1 MNCHNGEK
9 FLIEAITSVL
19 NQTYKNFELIFFNNF
34 SSDKSEIIIKS
45 INDDRIKYY
54 SSNIFLELYSARNE
68 AIKKAKGEYITF
80 LDTDD
85 LWENNKLDKQLEF
98 FKNNL
103 STKILYTNYYI
114 FRNSQKDKKLF
125 LKKKKPSGKITQ
137 DLLNSNKIGINTI
150 MVKRDIFKKYNF
162 KSDYSI
168 IGDFDFLV
176 RFSLENNIAYL
187 DLPLAY
193 YRWHGQNL
201 SHRRM
206 DIYLK
211 EFKSWIKLNKKRLLS
226 QGFSL
231 FNLRLFLIKLRI
243 KIFIKNF
250 F

>member
-103 STKILYTNYYI
+103 STKKYYI
-114 FRNSQKDKKLF
+114 QIIIFSEI
-125 LKKKKPSGKITQ
+125 LKKT
-137 DLLNSNKIGINTI
+137 
-150 MVKRDIFKKYNF
+150 
-162 KSDYSI
+162 KSY
-168 IGDFDFLV
+168 F
-176 RFSLENNIAYL
+176 
-187 DLPLAY
+187 
-193 YRWHGQNL
+193 
-201 SHRRM
+201 
-206 DIYLK
+206 
-211 EFKSWIKLNKKRLLS
+211 
-226 QGFSL
+226 
-231 FNLRLFLIKLRI
+231 
-243 KIFIKNF
+243 
-250 F
+250 

>member
-125 LKKKKPSGKITQ
+125 LKKEKALRKITQ

-150 MVKRDIFKKYNF
+150 MVKKIFLKKYNF

-168 IGDFDFLV
+168 IGDFDF
-176 RFSLENNIAYL
+176 S
-187 DLPLAY
+187 
-193 YRWHGQNL
+193 
-201 SHRRM
+201 
-206 DIYLK
+206 
-211 EFKSWIKLNKKRLLS
+211 
-226 QGFSL
+226 
-231 FNLRLFLIKLRI
+231 
-243 KIFIKNF
+243 KI
-250 F
+250 